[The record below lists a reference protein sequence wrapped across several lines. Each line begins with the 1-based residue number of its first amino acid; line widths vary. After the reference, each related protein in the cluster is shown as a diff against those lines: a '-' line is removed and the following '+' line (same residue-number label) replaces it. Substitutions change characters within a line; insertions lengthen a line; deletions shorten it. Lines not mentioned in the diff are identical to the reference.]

1 VPDYYEVLRHAVE
14 RAYNANDRLAIYDR
28 ARRAMLARL
37 RAAQPPIPDAVIR
50 SEQAALEDTIRRVE
64 SEFGGGEAASSYDP
78 AEAYPPP
85 PDAPDPPQPALR
97 QRRSPLVW
105 IGAAGVL
112 VLLLLVGVGGYA
124 FLSMPGKSP
133 LQVRKTF
140 SSPVEVDDRA
150 PATDPAAASAPPG
163 FVYRRQLV
171 YYRSSHPVGT
181 IIVDKAQRFLYVVRP
196 NVVAVRYGMGVGRE
210 CLEAAGLLRISR
222 KQELTGGRDN
232 PLGARVV
239 YLGDDAK
246 LIHGTERADTIGRS
260 VWLGCFRL
268 IDSDVIELY
277 SHVDVG
283 GRVLVN

>member
-1 VPDYYEVLRHAVE
+1 VPDYYKVLRNAVE

-64 SEFGGGEAASSYDP
+64 SEFGGGEAADVYP
-78 AEAYPPP
+78 APPEELETPP
-85 PDAPDPPQPALR
+85 PDLR
-97 QRRSPLVW
+97 RRRSPLLWV
-105 IGAAGVL
+105 GAAGAL

-124 FLSMPGKSP
+124 LLNLPGKGALP
-133 LQVRKTF
+133 IRKTF
-140 SSPVEVDDRA
+140 TSPVEVDDRT

-181 IIVDKAQRFLYVVRP
+181 IIVDKSQRFLYIVRP

-222 KQELTGGRDN
+222 KQELTVGRDN

-246 LIHGTERADTIGRS
+246 IIHGTERADTIGRS